1 MNDHIP
7 SDLIPLYDDMVL
19 SFVNYELRVSLHQ
32 KTSDELNAQNAAMNE
47 FFSAKYDGKQ
57 PPQAPAPMMEPPV
70 EEQAPAYT
78 AEVQPNAEEP
88 A

>member
-1 MNDHIP
+1 
-7 SDLIPLYDDMVL
+7 
-19 SFVNYELRVSLHQ
+19 
-32 KTSDELNAQNAAMNE
+32 MNE